1 MRIVF
6 KRVEL
11 HNFMSFADEVFDFD
25 KQNGL
30 NLICGKNNDIP
41 GSRNGV
47 GKSQLFESL
56 CFSLYGQTRNNIKN
70 VNIHNKYTEGKETRV
85 VTYFSIESHDYK
97 VASGFNKYGAPY
109 CTLTEIVKDDEID
122 LTKSTIMETRK
133 YLENEVL
140 HCDLSIF
147 LRTILLSSDQN
158 YNFFRLRKG
167 EKKEFIEKLFD
178 ISVFG
183 DMYASIHR
191 DILNKDK
198 EILAYQNK
206 LLVLNKAFDDYKD
219 RIEKYNQSNLE
230 KTKTLSDKLE
240 QLKKKHSEL
249 KNLNIKSNSTEVKK
263 YENALDLISDAIDK
277 VNVKIQALNN
287 DNAKLEVTLHKL
299 NSSKDTKQKAIDKHS
314 ELMNKLCKDCKK
326 IFSDYYNID
335 TYVSEI
341 EKIVK
346 SIADTNNKIQDNNSS
361 ISKLNSSIKTY
372 EDKQQKA
379 KDKIKSL
386 TEEFNKTNREIASL
400 ESSMLVVESDLNKV
414 KNDKNPYT
422 ELFENNKKEI
432 ENYTKTL
439 DDIQESYKYLKF
451 AENIVSQDT
460 LRKFIIA
467 DLIGLLNNKI
477 RMYLSKFGAK
487 YNVVFDADMEYEFIT
502 EGGNYEYDNFS
513 AGERARL
520 MIAAC
525 FAFRDFMYIRNNLSS
540 NILILDEFIDGA
552 IDSIAI
558 DSILDILKDFSKLW
572 KQNIFVISH
581 RKEID
586 NTIFNNIIQIVKTNN
601 IAKITYLEQNNDV
614 NA

>member
-6 KRVEL
+6 KKVEL
-11 HNFMSFADEVFDFD
+11 HNFMSFSDEVFEFD
-25 KQNGL
+25 KQSGL

-70 VNIHNKYTEGKETRV
+70 VNIHNKYIPGKETRV
-85 VTYFSIESHDYK
+85 VTYFDIESHHYK

-109 CTLTEIVKDDEID
+109 CTLSEIVENDEID

-133 YLENEVL
+133 YLETEIL

-206 LLVLNKAFDDYKD
+206 LLVLNKTFDEYKE
-219 RIEKYNQSNLE
+219 RIKKYDNDNQAKIKLLNE
-230 KTKTLSDKLE
+230 KLE
-240 QLKKKHSEL
+240 NLSKKHVEL
-249 KNLNIKSNSTEVKK
+249 KNTNIKLNNAEVKK
-263 YENALDLISDAIDK
+263 YEHVIDVLSEAISNSRVNINTINNKTSQLKLD
-277 VNVKIQALNN
+277 
-287 DNAKLEVTLHKL
+287 LHKL
-299 NSSKDTKQKAIDKHS
+299 NQSKDLKQKGIDKHS
-314 ELMNKLCKDCKK
+314 ELLNKLCKDCKK

-335 TYVSEI
+335 TYLSEI
-341 EKIVK
+341 QKITEN
-346 SIADTNNKIQDNNSS
+346 IEDINLKIS
-361 ISKLNSSIKTY
+361 ISDKEVDKINTTIKNY
-372 EDKQQKA
+372 EDKLQKA
-379 KDKIKSL
+379 KDKVKSL
-386 TEEFNKTNREIASL
+386 TEEYNKTNKEINNI
-400 ESSMLVVESDLNKV
+400 ESSMMIVESDLNKI
-414 KNDKNPYT
+414 KTDKNPYT

-432 ENYTKTL
+432 EKHTKEL
-439 DDIQESYKYLKF
+439 NDISDMYKYLKF

-477 RMYLSKFGAK
+477 KMYLTKFGAK
-487 YNVVFDADMEYEFIT
+487 YNVVFDADMEYEFLT
-502 EGGNYEYDNFS
+502 EGGSYEYDNFS

-558 DSILDILKDFSKLW
+558 DSILDILQDFSKMW

-601 IAKITYLEQNNDV
+601 IAKITYLE
-614 NA
+614 